1 MQQCAIL
8 SLTRALPSLGFYAAT
23 MALRFGEGWAIYP
36 IARLLEGGVRLRWD
50 GGMVENPDGFCGE
63 STEHTQGYGC
73 V

>member
-36 IARLLEGGVRLRWD
+36 IARLLEGGVRLRWG
-50 GGMVENPDGFCGE
+50 GGMVENPGGFRGG
-63 STEHTQGYGC
+63 STEQTQGYG
-73 V
+73 